1 MRIIVGQAARK
12 EDFWDREKELTNIWD
27 AIESGSHILLAAPR
41 RVGKTSIMYKIKDEP
56 RDNFIALYT
65 IVESADSANKF
76 WRYLFQYI
84 SSTDFANTF
93 SNKARHFFAFVK
105 TITLD
110 SASTN
115 GVKFGES
122 GEIAYFDAFKQLIEK
137 IDDNTKLIIMIDEF
151 AQAIENIIKKGKE
164 SEAETLLQ
172 DMRTLRQDDRISEK
186 VSFIYAGSIGLE
198 SVVTKIDSIKH
209 INDLNSIKINPF
221 DKEEAKMFAKRLA
234 NDNDIPLLDEQI
246 NYVLEKIEWLIPFYI
261 QIILQELRPLRK
273 ELLSNEDIDRA
284 FKGAIEQRHHF
295 EHWEKRLKSLKNDEY
310 KFAKE
315 LLNKIST
322 KSTIRSAE
330 MLNLAVKHSLDQD
343 EAKNII
349 HSLVYDGYI
358 NNNDDAR
365 VYRFNSAMLKMWW
378 FKNVAN

>member
-1 MRIIVGQAARK
+1 MKISVGQVASK
-12 EDFWDREKELTNIWD
+12 EDFWGREAELLNIWD

-76 WRYLFQYI
+76 WKYLFQYI

>member
-76 WRYLFQYI
+76 WKYLFQYI

-284 FKGAIEQRHHF
+284 FKGAIEQRNHF

-322 KSTIRSAE
+322 KSTIKSAE
-330 MLNLAVKHSLDQD
+330 MLNLAVKHSHDQD